1 MKDKREELDCLQKA
15 ISSNGG
21 TQERFLLLMNIK
33 CNQDII
39 ENFKKTGCVN
49 IQRTLDGRL
58 QVAGRKGFPHIIY
71 SKLWRFPDL
80 HKVQPKTINLLG
92 RN

>member
-1 MKDKREELDCLQKA
+1 MTVFKKQFHQMVELRNVF
-15 ISSNGG
+15 S
-21 TQERFLLLMNIK
+21 LLMNIK

-80 HKVQPKTINLLG
+80 HKVQIV
-92 RN
+92 